1 MGFLRG
7 STFRLRLYLAVGLL
21 CTSLLVGTIGYHLVE
36 GLTFLESLY
45 MTVITLS
52 TVGFHEVKP
61 FTEAGRIFTIFL
73 IIGNL
78 GIFTYTITI
87 LTRLL
92 IDGELREEYSR
103 YTLSKKIKKMHDH
116 IIVCGFGRNGR
127 QACAE
132 LHANGNPFVV
142 IEKGPIDE
150 SLYDFKIMHI
160 VGDARQDHILMEAG
174 IERAKSIIT
183 TLPDDAANVFVVIT
197 ARHMNPLLKIISRA
211 TDDSSEDKLRRAG
224 ADNVIMPDK
233 VGGAHMAHLVT
244 KPDVMEFVDLITG
257 QRGNEFQIAEL
268 SIDLVT
274 EKFKNSTIGEL
285 DIRGKTGAN
294 IIGFKTSGGEYVINP
309 QAHQTMDEHC
319 KLIVLGTEAQLENL
333 ERYYYS

>member
-1 MGFLRG
+1 MGFLNG

-21 CTSLLVGTIGYHLVE
+21 FSSLLIGTIGYHFVE
-36 GLTFLESLY
+36 DLTILESLY

-61 FTEAGRIFTIFL
+61 FTDAGRVFTIFL

-78 GIFTYTITI
+78 GIFTYTISI
-87 LTRLL
+87 LTRLF
-92 IDGELREEYSR
+92 IDGELRKEYSHFI
-103 YTLSKKIKKMHDH
+103 LLKKIKKMHDH
-116 IIVCGFGRNGR
+116 VIVCGFGRNGR

-132 LHANGNPFVV
+132 LAANGKSFVV
-142 IEKGPIDE
+142 IEKGTIDE
-150 SLYDFKIMHI
+150 SLYDFKIRHI

-174 IERAKSIIT
+174 IERAQSIIT

-197 ARHMNPLLKIISRA
+197 ARHMKPSLKIISRA
-211 TDDSSEDKLRRAG
+211 TDDSSENKLRRAG

-268 SIDLVT
+268 NIDMVT
-274 EKFKNSTIGEL
+274 DKFKNSTIGEL

-294 IIGFKTSGGEYVINP
+294 IIGFKTSGGDYVINP
-309 QAHQTMDEHC
+309 QAHQTMEEHC
-319 KLIVLGTEAQLENL
+319 KLIVLGTEEQLTNL
-333 ERYYYS
+333 EKYYYS